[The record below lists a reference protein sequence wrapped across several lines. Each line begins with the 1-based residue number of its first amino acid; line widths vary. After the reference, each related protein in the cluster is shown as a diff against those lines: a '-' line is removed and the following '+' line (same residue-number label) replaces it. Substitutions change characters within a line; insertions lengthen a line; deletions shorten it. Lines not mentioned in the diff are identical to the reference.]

1 MSGTWLEISGKAGFS
16 VKSGVEVAREDDV
29 LEDARERKRPRGKG
43 QGKCNS

>member
-1 MSGTWLEISGKAGFS
+1 MAPGLRS
-16 VKSGVEVAREDDV
+16 VARQVLSEEGAREDDV